1 MADEFQHQYERSRR
15 RPFYTEYA
23 WAFDLLIDRPVRKE
37 CAVIAAWL
45 VDRGVLPGSRIL
57 DAGCGTGRY
66 ALELARRGYVVQGM
80 DLSTDLIEVA
90 MRASGDVKPGVSFA
104 VGDITHLP
112 PSRYAAI
119 LCRGV
124 LNDIVDDA
132 CRDAVFGAFARAL
145 QPNGALIL
153 DVREWAPSVERKARE
168 PLFRKRVSTERGELT
183 FTSVTALDHEN
194 RQLLLSERHELV
206 LGGQEHVIDYSFVMR
221 CWERD
226 ELNSLLTRHHFGE
239 VSFFGAYDPDVP
251 AGATDRLVVVA
262 QRAQDVRAR

>member
-1 MADEFQHQYERSRR
+1 MNEVPH

-37 CAVIAAWL
+37 CAVITAWL
-45 VDRGVLPGSRIL
+45 IDRGVLPGSEIL

-66 ALELARRGYVVQGM
+66 AIELGRRGYLVHGI
-80 DLSTDLIEVA
+80 DLSPDLIEVA
-90 MRASGDVKPGVSFA
+90 MRANRDVHRGVLFA
-104 VGDITHLP
+104 VGDIAHLP

-132 CRDAVFGAFARAL
+132 GPDAVFGAFAAAL
-145 QPNGALIL
+145 QSNGALIL
-153 DVREWAPSVERKARE
+153 DVREWAASVERKVRE

-183 FTSVTALDHEN
+183 FTSITTIEHEN
-194 RQLLLSERHELV
+194 RQLRISERHELV
-206 LGGQEHVIDYSFVMR
+206 TRGQGRVSDYNFVMR

-226 ELNSLLTRHHFGE
+226 ELNILFARHQFGE
-239 VSFFGAYDPDVP
+239 LSCFGAYDPDVA

-262 QRAQDVRAR
+262 QRVDGAA

>member
-1 MADEFQHQYERSRR
+1 MTNVMSETPR

-37 CAVIAAWL
+37 CAVIAGWL
-45 VDRGVLPGSRIL
+45 VDRGVLPGSEIL

-66 ALELARRGYVVQGM
+66 AIELARRGYVVHGV
-80 DLSTDLIEVA
+80 DLSPELIEVA
-90 MRASGDVKPGVSFA
+90 RSANGEVHRGASFA
-104 VGDITHLP
+104 VGDIAHLP

-132 CRDAVFGAFARAL
+132 ARDAIFGAFAVAL
-145 QPNGALIL
+145 RSNGALIL
-153 DVREWAPSVERKARE
+153 DVREWTASVERKARE

-194 RQLLLSERHELV
+194 RQLLISERHELV
-206 LGGQEHVIDYSFVMR
+206 TGGEQRVSDYDFVMR

-226 ELNSLLTRHHFGE
+226 ELNTLLARHHFGE
-239 VSFFGAYDPDVP
+239 VSCFGAYDPGV
-251 AGATDRLVVVA
+251 AVGATDRLVVLA
-262 QRAQDVRAR
+262 QRVDAAA

>member
-1 MADEFQHQYERSRR
+1 MNEVRR

-37 CAVIAAWL
+37 CAVMAAWL
-45 VDRGVLPGSRIL
+45 VDRGVLPGAEIL

-66 ALELARRGYVVQGM
+66 ALELARRGYVVHGI
-80 DLSTDLIEVA
+80 DLSPDLVEVA
-90 MRASGDVKPGVSFA
+90 MRANGDVHQGVSFA
-104 VGDITHLP
+104 VGDIAHLA

-132 CRDAVFGAFARAL
+132 GRDATFQAFAGAL
-145 QPNGALIL
+145 QSEGALIL
-153 DVREWAPSVERKARE
+153 DVREWAASVERKARE

-194 RQLLLSERHELV
+194 RQLLISERHELV
-206 LGGQEHVIDYSFVMR
+206 LGGGEHVSDYNFVMR

-226 ELNSLLTRHHFGE
+226 ELNILLARHHFGE
-239 VSFFGAYDPDVP
+239 LSFFGAYDPDVP

-262 QRAQDVRAR
+262 QRAGTAA

>member
-1 MADEFQHQYERSRR
+1 MNEVRR

-45 VDRGVLPGSRIL
+45 VERGVLPGSEIL
-57 DAGCGTGRY
+57 DAGCGTGGY
-66 ALELARRGYVVQGM
+66 ALELARRGYVVDGI
-80 DLSTDLIEVA
+80 DLSPDLIEVA
-90 MRASGDVKPGVSFA
+90 MRANGDVHQGVSFA
-104 VGDITHLP
+104 VGDMAHLA

-124 LNDIVDDA
+124 LNDIVDDPG
-132 CRDAVFGAFARAL
+132 RDAAFGAFAGAL
-145 QPNGALIL
+145 QSNGALIL

-194 RQLLLSERHELV
+194 RQLLISERHELV
-206 LGGQEHVIDYSFVMR
+206 LGGEEHVSDYNFVMR

-226 ELNSLLTRHHFGE
+226 ELNILLARHHFGE
-239 VSFFGAYDPDVP
+239 LSFFGAYDPDVP

-262 QRAQDVRAR
+262 QRAGTAA

>member
-1 MADEFQHQYERSRR
+1 MSEVSS

-45 VDRGVLPGSRIL
+45 VDRGALPGSEIL

-66 ALELARRGYVVQGM
+66 AIELARRGYRVHGI
-80 DLSTDLIEVA
+80 DRSPDLIEVA
-90 MRASGDVKPGVSFA
+90 MRASGDVPNGVSFGL
-104 VGDITHLP
+104 GDIAELP
-112 PSRYAAI
+112 SSRYAVV

-132 CRDAVFGAFARAL
+132 GRDAAFGAFARAL
-145 QPNGALIL
+145 QSNGTLIL
-153 DVREWAPSVERKARE
+153 DVREWAASVERKTRE

-183 FTSVTALDHEN
+183 FTSVTAVEHGN
-194 RQLLLSERHELV
+194 RQLQISERHELV
-206 LGGQEHVIDYSFVMR
+206 TGSEAHVSDYNFVMR

-226 ELNSLLTRHHFGE
+226 ELDILLARHHFGE
-239 VSFFGAYDPDVP
+239 ISWFGAYDPGVP

-262 QRAQDVRAR
+262 QRVDSRA